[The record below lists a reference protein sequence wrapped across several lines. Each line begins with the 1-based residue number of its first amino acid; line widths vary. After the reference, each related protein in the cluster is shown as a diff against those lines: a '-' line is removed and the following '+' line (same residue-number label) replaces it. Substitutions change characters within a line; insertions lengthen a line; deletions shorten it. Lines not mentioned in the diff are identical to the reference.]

1 MNRRSFLTGIATT
14 IIAAPAIVRAASL
27 MPVRAFAGRFEPL
40 PFINLPL
47 YGRSPAMDALDTLR
61 GIERWVRDGNQLI
74 DAPHNVTDYIP
85 IGPTRSPRHCDTHQ
99 LSH

>member
-27 MPVRAFAGRFEPL
+27 MPVRASLWAAPADL
-40 PFINLPL
+40 ILPL
-47 YGRSPAMDALDTLR
+47 YGRSPAMVSLDILR
-61 GIERWVRDGNQLI
+61 GIERWVRDGKQLI

-85 IGPTRSPRHCDTHQ
+85 IGPTRSPRHCDTHL